1 MKMEDA
7 FVFLMKQEFI
17 VEKNMNS
24 IEFSNQD
31 MKKTPARNEGEE
43 KK

>member
-1 MKMEDA
+1 
-7 FVFLMKQEFI
+7 MKQEFI

-31 MKKTPARNEGEE
+31 MKKLQQEMKE
-43 KK
+43 KKKAGES